1 VQGSPVRR
9 LPVCGLEGVVNVR
22 LYEAQ
27 KPAWRCPV
35 AARSHSVGDGDA
47 VTGMVLGTTGMVAQ
61 G

>member
-1 VQGSPVRR
+1 
-9 LPVCGLEGVVNVR
+9 VCGLEGVVDVR

-35 AARSHSVGDGDA
+35 AARFHSVGDGNA